1 MKKRD
6 TLAFFGFAGLMAACG
21 GVFGYAIAPTSTPAS
36 DAAPV
41 IKQMEEYV
49 RYGLRAVIDPAIAED
64 MWSMQALP
72 REKAEALL
80 TQYQIAYGL
89 VLQAAASEG
98 E

>member
-6 TLAFFGFAGLMAACG
+6 TLAFLGFAGLMAACG
-21 GVFGYAIAPTSTPAS
+21 GVFGYAIAPTATPAT
-36 DAAPV
+36 DAAPI
-41 IKQMEEYV
+41 IKEMEEHV

-72 REKAEALL
+72 REKADALL
-80 TQYQIAYGL
+80 AQYQNAYDL